1 MKQLIPH
8 FYPNFACI
16 ASRCSDSCCIGWEI
30 DIDPDTADYYRSCIT
45 DGDPFSSQLSQKICW
60 EFPAHFLLKEDDRC
74 PFLNQDNLCEIY
86 IHLGEQALCEIC
98 DQHPRFHEWFGD
110 YKESGLG
117 LCCEE
122 AVRLLLESGELSFLS
137 RTIDEPADDQPF
149 DSELLSAMLSVRQQ
163 MFSLLK
169 NTNLAFAA
177 RLQILLRYADAI
189 QQALDFADFP
199 ALTALSQEIPA
210 QLFSSSCDFTD
221 SPQLLLS
228 DLLEFLASLEP
239 IDPRWT
245 KRLRKLAQKLPQLL
259 PLSEQLP
266 FQNLCSYT
274 LYRYLLKSVW
284 DSDCLSRTKFAVLFT
299 LLCRLLWLALPGES
313 TSDLPIEPPPDS
325 RINCLKA
332 ISKELE
338 YSEENL
344 QTLLDLSWEHEEQ
357 GGFLSVNSLSCLSCF
372 LF

>member
-1 MKQLIPH
+1 M
-8 FYPNFACI
+8 
-16 ASRCSDSCCIGWEI
+16 EI
-30 DIDPDTADYYRSCIT
+30 LT
-45 DGDPFSSQLSQKICW
+45 DAALED
-60 EFPAHFLLKEDDRC
+60 FLLKEDDRC

-169 NTNLAFAA
+169 NTDLAFAA

-210 QLFSSSCDFTD
+210 QLFSSPCDFTD

-245 KRLRKLAQKLPQLL
+245 KRLRKLAQNLPQLL
-259 PLSEQLP
+259 PLSEPLP
-266 FQNLCSYT
+266 FQNLCNYT

-284 DSDCLSRTKFAVLFT
+284 DGDCLSRTKFAVLFT

-313 TSDLPIEPPPDS
+313 AGDLPIEPPTDS
-325 RINCLKA
+325 RINCIKA

-357 GGFLSVNSLSCLSCF
+357 GGFLSVNSLSCLSAF

>member
-1 MKQLIPH
+1 
-8 FYPNFACI
+8 
-16 ASRCSDSCCIGWEI
+16 
-30 DIDPDTADYYRSCIT
+30 
-45 DGDPFSSQLSQKICW
+45 
-60 EFPAHFLLKEDDRC
+60 
-74 PFLNQDNLCEIY
+74 
-86 IHLGEQALCEIC
+86 
-98 DQHPRFHEWFGD
+98 
-110 YKESGLG
+110 
-117 LCCEE
+117 
-122 AVRLLLESGELSFLS
+122 
-137 RTIDEPADDQPF
+137 
-149 DSELLSAMLSVRQQ
+149 MLSVRQQ

-169 NTNLAFAA
+169 NTDLAFAA

-210 QLFSSSCDFTD
+210 QLFSSPRDFTD

-245 KRLRKLAQKLPQLL
+245 KRLRKLAQNLPQLL
-259 PLSEQLP
+259 PLSEPLP
-266 FQNLCSYT
+266 FQNLCNYT

-284 DSDCLSRTKFAVLFT
+284 DGDCLSRTKFAVLFT

-313 TSDLPIEPPPDS
+313 AGDLPIEPPTDS
-325 RINCLKA
+325 RINCIKA

-357 GGFLSVNSLSCLSCF
+357 VGFLSVNSLSCLSAF